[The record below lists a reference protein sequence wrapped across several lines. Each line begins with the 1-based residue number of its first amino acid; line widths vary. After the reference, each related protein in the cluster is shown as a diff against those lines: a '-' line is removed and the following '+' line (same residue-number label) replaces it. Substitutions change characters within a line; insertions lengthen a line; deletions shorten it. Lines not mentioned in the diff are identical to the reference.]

1 LAALHFHSLGT
12 LGLGFDRVMAT
23 SRFKERKRW
32 VFVAIEMGV
41 CRNRNGP
48 YDGSELA
55 WSLWSLK

>member
-1 LAALHFHSLGT
+1 
-12 LGLGFDRVMAT
+12 MAT